1 MLLNLHAP
9 GQAGIR
15 SCSAESVILSSG
27 EERRRS
33 FFLSPEIAAQYWPVS
48 DVRALTDSDLAEIFA
63 RQPDV
68 FLLGTGPR
76 QVFPAAAVMAAC
88 LSRRIGIEV
97 MDNAAAARTF
107 NVLAGEGRN
116 VLLGMLLSGCLDE
129 PPICG

>member
-9 GQAGIR
+9 GQVGIR
-15 SCSAESVILSSG
+15 SCSTQSVILSSG
-27 EERRRS
+27 EERRSS
-33 FFLSPEIAAQYWPVS
+33 FLLSPEAAAEDWPVS
-48 DVRALTDSDLAEIFA
+48 DARALTDADLAVIFT
-63 RQPDV
+63 RHPDV

-76 QVFPAAAVMAAC
+76 QIFPAAAVMAAC

-116 VLLGMLLSGCLDE
+116 VLLGILLTD
-129 PPICG
+129 